1 MYDVVIKELRRL
13 QVDDTQKY
21 ALTMHSVRD
30 FCIQFMNVIKEAH
43 VELEPVKSE
52 ERKQLLDANIKI
64 MDMYKE
70 TFTALKIL
78 VDYLNGEEID
88 KKVFFDIVAK
98 YKDAKMFSDS
108 VEDDAQEFRHITV
121 IK

>member
-1 MYDVVIKELRRL
+1 MYEVVIKELRRL
-13 QVDDTQKY
+13 QPDDTQKY
-21 ALTMHSVRD
+21 ALTMYDVRD
-30 FCIQFMNVIKEAH
+30 FCIELMKVIRNAE

-52 ERKQLLDANIKI
+52 ERKQLLDANVKI

-78 VDYLNGEEID
+78 VDYLNGEEIE
-88 KKVFFDIVAK
+88 KKVFFDVVAK

-108 VEDDAQEFRHITV
+108 VEAEAPEFRHITV

>member
-21 ALTMHSVRD
+21 ALTMYDVRD
-30 FCIQFMNVIKEAH
+30 FCIQFMNVIKEAQ

-64 MDMYKE
+64 IDMYKE

-78 VDYLNGEEID
+78 VDYLNGEEIE

-108 VEDDAQEFRHITV
+108 MEDDAQEFRHITV